1 MKTIQTKLEE
11 HKTDL
16 IKMPIRWFNV
26 DLKLGVPSL
35 TLMEEDWL
43 KAVVPD
49 KSTNMELLLELS
61 KEIPKDMI
69 NLG

>member
-1 MKTIQTKLEE
+1 
-11 HKTDL
+11 
-16 IKMPIRWFNV
+16 
-26 DLKLGVPSL
+26 VPSL